1 MAAPAALAPAR
12 QTATPCVE
20 AVMPAFLHLLFD
32 TRDFPARWY
41 CGNWS
46 SLHGWVHILGDSAI
60 SGAYFAIPCVLVYF
74 VLRRRD
80 VPFPPVFWLFA
91 AFILSCGIGHLVE
104 ATLFWQPWYRLSA
117 TAKVI
122 TAVVSWAT
130 VFALIPL
137 VPRALA
143 LPGLAIVNEQL
154 RQEIAR
160 RERAEE
166 ERLQIERQMQQSQKL
181 ESLGI
186 LAGGIAH
193 DFNNLLTAILGYADL
208 ARRSLPENAPA
219 GPMLEEVI
227 SGSRR
232 AAELTNQMLAYSG
245 KGQFVV
251 QPINL
256 NELVGGMT
264 RLLHVS
270 ISKKCRLTFVGDP
283 KPPMVE
289 ADPAQL
295 QQVVLNLIVNA
306 SEAIGDQE
314 GEIRVSTGR
323 QFCDR
328 TVLAQSFLDE
338 NLPEGEYACLEV
350 SDTGCGMS
358 DETKARIFDPFF
370 STKFTGRGLGLAAVL
385 GIIRGHRGA
394 IIVES
399 AVGRGSRFR
408 VLLPLLKD
416 GQAAQAAQQSP
427 RNERWTGSGTVL
439 LFEDEDPV
447 RELAAFMLRRC
458 GFEVLAT
465 ADPRAGL
472 AEFQRQPDRFTLVLL
487 DMTMPH
493 LSGVEVLRNI
503 RRIKPSAIVVLSS
516 GYDESQLLSQLE
528 PREVDAFLH
537 KPYTYQELQQAV
549 RQALTSSPRAAQH
562 PSP

>member
-1 MAAPAALAPAR
+1 
-12 QTATPCVE
+12 
-20 AVMPAFLHLLFD
+20 
-32 TRDFPARWY
+32 
-41 CGNWS
+41 
-46 SLHGWVHILGDSAI
+46 
-60 SGAYFAIPCVLVYF
+60 
-74 VLRRRD
+74 
-80 VPFPPVFWLFA
+80 
-91 AFILSCGIGHLVE
+91 
-104 ATLFWQPWYRLSA
+104 
-117 TAKVI
+117 
-122 TAVVSWAT
+122 
-130 VFALIPL
+130 
-137 VPRALA
+137 
-143 LPGLAIVNEQL
+143 
-154 RQEIAR
+154 
-160 RERAEE
+160 
-166 ERLQIERQMQQSQKL
+166 
-181 ESLGI
+181 
-186 LAGGIAH
+186 
-193 DFNNLLTAILGYADL
+193 
-208 ARRSLPENAPA
+208 
-219 GPMLEEVI
+219 
-227 SGSRR
+227 
-232 AAELTNQMLAYSG
+232 
-245 KGQFVV
+245 
-251 QPINL
+251 
-256 NELVGGMT
+256 
-264 RLLHVS
+264 
-270 ISKKCRLTFVGDP
+270 
-283 KPPMVE
+283 MVE

>member
-1 MAAPAALAPAR
+1 
-12 QTATPCVE
+12 
-20 AVMPAFLHLLFD
+20 MPAFLNLLFD
-32 TRDFPARWY
+32 TRDFPPRWY

-46 SLHGWVHILGDSAI
+46 SLHGWVHILADLAI
-60 SGAYFAIPCVLVYF
+60 FGAYFAIPLVLIYF

-80 VPFPPVFWLFA
+80 VPFLPVFWLFA

-166 ERLQIERQMQQSQKL
+166 ERLKIERQMQQSQKL

-208 ARRSLPENAPA
+208 ARRSLPEHAPA
-219 GPMLEEVI
+219 GPMLDEVI

-251 QPINL
+251 QSINL

-264 RLLHVS
+264 RLLHIT

-283 KPPMVE
+283 KPPMVQ

-314 GEIRVSTGR
+314 GEIRVSTTR

-370 STKFTGRGLGLAAVL
+370 TTKFTGRGLGLAAVL
-385 GIIRGHRGA
+385 GIVRGHRGA

-399 AVGRGSRFR
+399 AVGQGSRFR
-408 VLLPLLKD
+408 VLLPLLTD
-416 GQAAQAAQQSP
+416 GKPPQTAQHAP
-427 RNERWTGSGTVL
+427 RNERWTGSGTAL
-439 LFEDEDPV
+439 LIEDEDPV

-458 GFEVLAT
+458 GFEVHAA

-472 AEFQRQPDRFTLVLL
+472 AEFQRQPERFALVLV

-503 RRIKPSAIVVLSS
+503 RRIRPSTIVVLSS

-528 PREVDAFLH
+528 PGEVDAFLH
-537 KPYTYQELQQAV
+537 KPYSYEELQQAV
-549 RQALTSSPRAAQH
+549 RQALTASPRAAQH
-562 PSP
+562 PSA